1 MFGRNRGANLRPL
14 NINPINM
21 KKHILLFGLIA
32 SFSTLFAQT
41 PVLDSAVLGAGY
53 ANDVYYSMANGVV
66 STETGS
72 NWHLAFA
79 IRNAAPPT
87 NVMRSTT
94 ILANEGRGVR
104 VFESTQSISS
114 WSNFD
119 TAGYSTWS
127 NPHNSDS
134 TWDIGAFNVNRNE
147 SDPFDYGWGSYD
159 LGTHDVAG
167 AKIYL
172 VRITTGSGP
181 SAVNT
186 FKKIT
191 INKIVFDSQWV
202 FTYANLDNSD
212 SMTVEFNKS
221 QFAGK
226 LFAYHNLL
234 NDTTYDR
241 EPAAKWDLLFTRYG
255 AYATQFGQTVFSTNT
270 GALNHPNVLTSKV
283 QGVPNDSAVAGNFVS
298 KITTIGADWK
308 INPGP
313 GQPTFLMVDS
323 LVYFVRAENGRE
335 DKLIFKSFAGSSTGS
350 IVFEKTRTKF
360 ATGIAKATN
369 SIDARV
375 YPNPA
380 STSFTIEVKNN
391 ATCVVNVY
399 DITGKTQITTSVSA
413 AQNTID
419 ISTLHSGIYF
429 VSIESNGAKTVAR
442 LIVQ

>member
-1 MFGRNRGANLRPL
+1 
-14 NINPINM
+14 M
-21 KKHILLFGLIA
+21 KKHLLLFGLIS

-41 PVLDSAVLGAGY
+41 PVLDSAVLGNAY
-53 ANDVYYSMANGVV
+53 ANDVYYSMANGTVA
-66 STETGS
+66 TAIGN
-72 NWHLAFA
+72 NWHLAFS

-104 VFESTQSISS
+104 VFESTQTISN
-114 WSNFD
+114 WNNFD
-119 TAGYSTWS
+119 TAGYTTWS

-167 AKIYL
+167 DKIFL

-181 SAVNT
+181 SAINT

-212 SMTVEFNKS
+212 SITVVFNKK

-241 EPAAKWDLLFTRYG
+241 EPSAKWDLLFTRYG
-255 AYATQFGQTVFSTNT
+255 ANASQFGQTIFSTNT
-270 GALNHPNVLTSKV
+270 GALNHPNVFTSKV
-283 QGVPNDSAVAGNFVS
+283 QGLPNDSAVAGNFVS
-298 KITTIGADWK
+298 KITNIGADWK

-313 GQPTFLMVDS
+313 GQPSFQIVDS

-360 ATGIAKATN
+360 ATGIAKTIHT
-369 SIDARV
+369 IDARV

-380 STSFTIEVKNN
+380 STTLTIELKTN
-391 ATCVVNVY
+391 APHAVTVY
-399 DITGKTQITTSVSA
+399 DITGKVQIFTSVNA
-413 AQNTID
+413 LQNTID
-419 ISTLHSGIYF
+419 ISALRSGVYF
-429 VSIESNGAKTVAR
+429 VSIENNSAKTVAR